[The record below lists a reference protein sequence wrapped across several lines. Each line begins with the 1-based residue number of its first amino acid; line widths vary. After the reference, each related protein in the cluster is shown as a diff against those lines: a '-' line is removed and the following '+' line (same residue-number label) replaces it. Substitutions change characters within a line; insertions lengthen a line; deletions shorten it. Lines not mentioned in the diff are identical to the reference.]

1 MYFSIEEKNR
11 RNYVRVGLE
20 TRSSIFQR
28 LFSWLPSMKFLEN
41 FTTSPIRYEA
51 RSETKNKL
59 TLKIASL
66 ILEIPSI
73 LDSRKISLFLK

>member
-1 MYFSIEEKNR
+1 MKCILVSKRKIE
-11 RNYVRVGLE
+11 GIMSALE